1 MIFSIL
7 LQAPLAAD
15 TVGSQINTLPVV
27 PGASAFSMWEII
39 QKGGLIMIPIG
50 FLFVLAIYI
59 FIERFISIQRA
70 SANEGNFIKE
80 TKTTHRSK

>member
-1 MIFSIL
+1 MTFSIL

-59 FIERFISIQRA
+59 FIERFRSEERRV
-70 SANEGNFIKE
+70 GKE
-80 TKTTHRSK
+80 C